1 MSRRW
6 TDPAAPGRHRSA
18 GATWGDGYV
27 VDTPYFEPVAV
38 QVSPA
43 WLSMV
48 AVLHGQPP
56 LDLSR
61 PLTWL
66 DLGAASGISAATI
79 AATNPTVDVWG
90 VDHNPGHVER
100 GRSLAAR
107 ASLEN
112 CHFEEAS
119 FADLA
124 TDDRL
129 GPPEADVIVVSG
141 VYSWISAANQGHVRE
156 VIRRRLRP
164 GGLAYVMY
172 ESAWGWSSMVPL
184 AEALRLLADAD
195 GRRPDLAFH
204 DAAAV
209 LQRLA
214 DGGAASF
221 PLGSHEQGQMDRWP
235 TVNGLYA
242 AHEYLGANFGPL
254 LFDDVASAMA
264 DARCSYVGQVDTVD
278 HLPAYWAPPTLADTV
293 QTAPDVVT
301 RESYRDLIGQR
312 ALRQDLY
319 RRGLAMST
327 VHQQEAA
334 LAGLTV
340 VGLGRP
346 FEERP
351 LEVLGGGVSLDP
363 AYYEPLVG
371 ALADRPLDAA
381 TISTIHTDWSFGD
394 AASALAML
402 VAGGYAAPVAAV
414 DPTPDAVAA
423 SHRLTDVLIAED
435 RQGAD
440 HPVACSPVLGS
451 AVEVDLMGM
460 LALGDLADGA
470 EAEAAALAGRAV
482 DELARQDRLVREHDE
497 LITDVERATAVAA
510 GRVERV
516 LGLRRSLRL

>member
-1 MSRRW
+1 MTRRW
-6 TDPAAPGRHRSA
+6 TDPAAPGRRRSA

-27 VDTPYFEPVAV
+27 VDTAYFEPVAV

-56 LDLSR
+56 LDLTR

-66 DLGAASGISAATI
+66 DLGAASGISAAMV
-79 AATNPTVDVWG
+79 AAANPNIDVWG
-90 VDHNPGHVER
+90 FDHNPGHVER
-100 GRSLAAR
+100 GRSLATR
-107 ASLEN
+107 ASLTN

-124 TDDRL
+124 TDL
-129 GPPEADVIVVSG
+129 TIGPAEADVIVVSG
-141 VYSWISAANQGHVRE
+141 VYSWISAANQAHVRE

-184 AEALRLLADAD
+184 AEALRLLVDAD
-195 GRRPDLAFH
+195 GRQPDVAFH

-214 DGGAASF
+214 DGGGASF
-221 PLGSHEQGQMDRWP
+221 PLGSQEQVQMDRWP

-242 AHEYLGANFGPL
+242 AHEYLGTNFGPL
-254 LFDDVASAMA
+254 LFDDVATDMA
-264 DARCSYVGQVDTVD
+264 DARCTYVGQVDTVD
-278 HLPAYWAPPTLADTV
+278 HLPAYWAPPPLADAV
-293 QTAPDVVT
+293 HSAPDVVT
-301 RESYRDLIGQR
+301 RELYRDLIGQR

-327 VHQQEAA
+327 VQQQEAA
-334 LAGLTV
+334 LAALSV
-340 VGLGRP
+340 VGVGRP

-351 LEVLGGGVSLDP
+351 LEVLGGGVALDP

-371 ALADRPLDAA
+371 ALADGPLDTA
-381 TISTIHTDWSFGD
+381 TIAAIHTDWSFGD

-402 VAGGYAAPVAAV
+402 VAGGYAAPVASL
-414 DPTPDAVAA
+414 DPTPDAIAA
-423 SHRLTDVLIAED
+423 SGRLSAVLIAED

-440 HPVACSPVLGS
+440 HSTACSPVLGS
-451 AVEVDLMGM
+451 AVEVDLVGM

-497 LITDVERATAVAA
+497 LITDVERATTVAA